1 MKQFKFQ
8 NKASIITGIK
18 EEKPR
23 KKRNWDRLIYMSIFL
38 LMISSLAIY
47 IVQKNLYVYSLGEV
61 ITERFE
67 VTQPTDV
74 EVLNYFVSEGDLVA
88 KGDTLFRYKSD
99 FRDMDNDGGNGG
111 FVFNNTLIDKP
122 NEWIVKERMNT
133 RKSISLKYIDIKD
146 IDNNIAQTNAD
157 IERLKME
164 VHLDLISPAVL
175 RQKRMEVEGLKV
187 DRQRTVSE
195 LSYLQQYLRLL
206 DNFEE
211 EYKQYQTAKAGIG
224 DGGSSEPLVNYY
236 LSPVDGI
243 ITKIPKPVNEISFRQ
258 DVIMYISNLEQI
270 YIRAFIEQ
278 PDLEY
283 FAAGDEV
290 KLRFLDGTKSKGR
303 IKEFYINTESVPE
316 PFRKIRG
323 KDQRNVVAVVTPL
336 NDDEK
341 KTWKSYYQFTAQV
354 YKTRFF

>member
-18 EEKPR
+18 EDKPR
-23 KKRNWDRLIYMSIFL
+23 KKRNWDRLIYMTIFIV
-38 LMISSLAIY
+38 MILSLTIY

-74 EVLNYFVSEGDLVA
+74 EVTRYFVVEGDEVK

-99 FRDMDNDGGNGG
+99 FRDIDNDGGAGG
-111 FVFNNTLIDKP
+111 FVFNNTVIDKP
-122 NEWIVKERMNT
+122 NEWIIRERMNT
-133 RKSISLKYIDIKD
+133 RKSISLKYIDLKD
-146 IDNNIAQTNAD
+146 IDNNLARTNAD

-175 RQKRMEVEGLKV
+175 RQKRMEIENLKV
-187 DRQRTVSE
+187 DRQRTASE
-195 LSYLQQYLRLL
+195 LSYLQQYLKLL
-206 DNFEE
+206 DTFED
-211 EYKQYQTAKAGIG
+211 EYKQYQLSRLGNG
-224 DGGSSEPLVNYY
+224 GGSAAPLVSFY
-236 LSPVDGI
+236 LSPVEGI

-258 DVIMYISNLEQI
+258 DVIMYISNLDQI

-283 FAAGDEV
+283 FEPGDV
-290 KLRFLDGTKSKGR
+290 VNLRFLDGTKSKGR

-323 KDQRNVVAVVTPL
+323 KDQRNVVAVVNPV

-354 YKTRFF
+354 YKLRFF